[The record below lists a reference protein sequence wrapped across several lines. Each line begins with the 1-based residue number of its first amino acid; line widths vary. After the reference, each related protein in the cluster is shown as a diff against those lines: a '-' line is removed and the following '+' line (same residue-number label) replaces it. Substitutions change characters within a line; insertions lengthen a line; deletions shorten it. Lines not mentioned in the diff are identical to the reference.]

1 MERKTTQAAEARQPD
16 PWALARTLHELQ
28 GHLECGELAYDVERT
43 VEALLDQAG
52 TDLPEPDYDDD
63 ARAYLAD
70 CAVCGLPIGDGDYGM
85 WCSVEC
91 RTEWRADVVRT
102 GETVPERRGT
112 WVDPDSMAAW
122 WRTAAQVGGVR

>member
-1 MERKTTQAAEARQPD
+1 MERNDSPAAGERQPD
-16 PWALARTLHELQ
+16 PWALGSALKDMRGMLAAGLY
-28 GHLECGELAYDVERT
+28 GYDGERA
-43 VEALLDQAG
+43 VEAVLDLLGDV
-52 TDLPEPDYDDD
+52 PEPDYDDD

-91 RTEWRADVVRT
+91 RTEWRADVVCT

-122 WRTAAQVGGVR
+122 WRTAAQVGGAL